1 MPLTSRSQ
9 SCPELLNLEGLG
21 DGEGLLRAFSVATPF
36 KNQEQFLAM
45 LAKFTS
51 EELGTYCQLLKD
63 QLKKQET
70 QVDGAQADKG
80 AERGEPS
87 QDLSVAARF
96 SLASTELQKREAEL
110 EAQSAPTPFPLSQ

>member
-1 MPLTSRSQ
+1 MPLTNRSQ

-80 AERGEPS
+80 EPS
-87 QDLSVAARF
+87 QDLSLIARF
-96 SLASTELQKREAEL
+96 SLASTELHTREA

>member
-9 SCPELLNLEGLG
+9 SCPDLNLEGLG

-36 KNQEQFLAM
+36 KDQEQFLAM
-45 LAKFTS
+45 LAKFNS

-96 SLASTELQKREAEL
+96 SLASTELQKREAEF